1 MYRYPAANGFDTPTA
16 SPSPSPP
23 PARSPS
29 KPYQLLFLGTA
40 CSSALP
46 NIVCTTDPVNG
57 CDACLDT
64 VGNPGSKNNRGN
76 TGCVLRVPR
85 GEGQEELTILI
96 DCGKTFRE
104 HALKFFPQHG
114 LRKIDACILTHHHA
128 DAIDGLDDL
137 RMWTYDSAIE
147 RTIPIYCTRTTYDQ
161 IASSFTYM
169 VSKAAASG
177 SGALPSF
184 DWQVVRED
192 EEWDV
197 CGVKIVPVPVE
208 HGHYFDRKTG
218 PQRPLIA
225 LGFLVDSTVLY
236 LSDVS
241 RVPEAQIVRLASYL
255 SLPAS
260 PSSSLSSF
268 DPCSRLPSRQLPTL
282 DTLIVD
288 TCSLFSSNPRSH
300 FTLAQALSLAARL
313 GARKTYLTDLPHGI
327 SHAAWLEWATAFS
340 THGAGAAR
348 SEEETDALV
357 SLSTRSPR
365 SFARAAN
372 AFIASYAAETGE
384 DEVAEGRWVRPA
396 FDGLV
401 LSWDGRDAQEEGEG
415 GGRVWYSAYE

>member
-1 MYRYPAANGFDTPTA
+1 MYRYPDASGYDTPTA

-29 KPYQLLFLGTA
+29 KPHELLFLGTA

-64 VGNPGSKNNRGN
+64 VGNPGSKNIRGN

-104 HALKFFPQHG
+104 QALKFFPQHG

-137 RMWTYDSAIE
+137 RIWTYDSAIE

-184 DWQVVRED
+184 DWHIMRED

-208 HGHYFDRKTG
+208 HGHYFDHKKG

-225 LGFLVDSTVLY
+225 LGFLIDSTVLY

-241 RVPEAQIVRLASYL
+241 RVPAAQIARLATYV
-255 SLPAS
+255 SL
-260 PSSSLSSF
+260 PSSSFTPS
-268 DPCSRLPSRQLPTL
+268 SRLLPPL
-282 DTLIVD
+282 DTLIID
-288 TCSLFSSNPRSH
+288 TCSLFSPHPRSH
-300 FTLAQALSLAARL
+300 FTLAQSLALSARL

-327 SHAAWLEWATAFS
+327 SHAAWVEWATEFS
-340 THGAGAAR
+340 SHGAGPAL
-348 SEEETDALV
+348 SEPETDALL
-357 SLSTRSPR
+357 SLSEKDPSPR
-365 SFARAAN
+365 SFTRAAN
-372 AFIASYAAETGE
+372 AFVASYAAETGE
-384 DEVAEGRWVRPA
+384 EAVAEGRWVRPA

-401 LSWDGRDAQEEGEG
+401 LSWDGQR
-415 GGRVWYSAYE
+415 GGRVCDSTYE